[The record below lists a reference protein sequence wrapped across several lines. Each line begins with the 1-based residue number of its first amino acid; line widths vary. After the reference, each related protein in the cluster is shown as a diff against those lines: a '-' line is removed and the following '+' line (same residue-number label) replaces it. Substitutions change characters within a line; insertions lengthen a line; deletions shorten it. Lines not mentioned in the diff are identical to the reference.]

1 MRLSRCGSSTAAR
14 VETELSGG
22 ETTWG
27 RDSPSHWCALYKARA
42 HEGCQCWERARPLPS
57 CISLCVF
64 CIAPPT
70 PRKPSAPKDGTTTF
84 LGLLNRSAED
94 LQLSEEAL
102 PEAQESLERLKKR
115 PRRVYL
121 AVKSF
126 SNLSSHYYFSKRLP
140 HLPGN
145 TKVATPTDT
154 PLPSPLVRAGSSL
167 ASTKTLH
174 FICNSGHR
182 SAFLQMGSK
191 GLQRCLELL
200 KT

>member
-1 MRLSRCGSSTAAR
+1 MRLSRCGSSTAAP

-22 ETTWG
+22 ETTWR

-42 HEGCQCWERARPLPS
+42 HEGCQCWKRARPLPS

-126 SNLSSHYYFSKRLP
+126 SNLSSHYYFSKP

-145 TKVATPTDT
+145 P
-154 PLPSPLVRAGSSL
+154 
-167 ASTKTLH
+167 
-174 FICNSGHR
+174 HR
-182 SAFLQMGSK
+182 HPPAFTFSQSWLQPG
-191 GLQRCLELL
+191 QH
-200 KT
+200 